1 MKIKIDIDCSP
12 GEMRDFLGL
21 PDIKALQEDM
31 LGALREQMTE
41 AMGSGDSETLSKAWG
56 PLGLQNME
64 SMQKAFWTALSGSAS
79 RDDG

>member
-31 LGALREQMTE
+31 LGALREQMTQ
-41 AMGSGDSETLSKAWG
+41 AMSAGDFDTLSTAWG
-56 PLGLQNME
+56 PLGLQNMAG
-64 SMQKAFWTALSGSAS
+64 MQKAFWAAMSGGAS
-79 RDDG
+79 RDDD